1 MNYLEREFATKEKL
15 EFELFL
21 KYTAILLLFTVDFDI
36 LSLAFRRFNPWRK
49 LMHVFKKMDRR
60 TAFLIAIAVI
70 IISALALGWL
80 TEAWIIAVLVALL
93 GIYAILHIF

>member
-1 MNYLEREFATKEKL
+1 
-15 EFELFL
+15 
-21 KYTAILLLFTVDFDI
+21 
-36 LSLAFRRFNPWRK
+36 
-49 LMHVFKKMDRR
+49 MHVFKKMDRR